1 MKIDLSEFLEKEDQT
16 IEKEVTIDI
25 NKVTVGGTD
34 HDRDSKESV
43 TLTFFNDDGK
53 RLYVSGSTK
62 LGFKASCDRCLL
74 DVSVEIPVKISQE
87 ILITDEV
94 FSMEND
100 EGLDYIT
107 DDHYLDTDG
116 MIMAEVHLGWPS
128 KILCKDDCL
137 GLCPVCGAN
146 RNLVTC
152 ECDTEVRDPRMMQF
166 LDAFNES
173 KKEV

>member
-1 MKIDLSEFLEKEDQT
+1 MKVDLSEFLEKEDQT
-16 IEKEVTIDI
+16 VEKEVTIDL
-25 NKVTVGGTD
+25 NSVTVSGGDHPRTD
-34 HDRDSKESV
+34 NETIS
-43 TLTFFNDDGK
+43 LTFYNSEGK
-53 RLYVSGSTK
+53 NLYISGKTELTFS
-62 LGFKASCDRCLL
+62 AQCDRCLE
-74 DVSVEIPVKISQE
+74 DVDVRVPVEISADIGISDD
-87 ILITDEV
+87 T
-94 FSMEND
+94 FSMDND
-100 EGLDYIT
+100 EGLDYIE
-107 DDHYLDTDG
+107 DGYLDVDG